1 MPIYFHSCLCSY
13 LSRVANIVEDTVY
26 IYIYILF
33 FLFYFFTIFCSAI
46 ENDRDF
52 KMCGIWHHDN
62 ASRNLK
68 YDLKTGCKEI
78 EISANESTLSVR
90 GSITAKCTQ
99 SSSIPLELNPLQ
111 NQSHFCVF
119 WEPLLDLMIVEV
131 NGKNHTLCESHGL
144 QGTCCTDL
152 SQAKHESA
160 ALYGIVNGSVHGDL
174 ISYDVMKIYNFKGD
188 SINCSKIFRFCC
200 LIIFENYQKVTLTEL
215 TCKFSLSEHV

>member
-1 MPIYFHSCLCSY
+1 M
-13 LSRVANIVEDTVY
+13 
-26 IYIYILF
+26 
-33 FLFYFFTIFCSAI
+33 

-52 KMCGIWHHDN
+52 KMCGTWRHGK
-62 ASRNLK
+62 ASRTLK

-99 SSSIPLELNPLQ
+99 SSSIPLESNPFQ

-144 QGTCCTDL
+144 QGNCCTDL
-152 SQAKHESA
+152 SQENQEHA
-160 ALYGIVNGSVHGDL
+160 ALYGIVNGSIHGD
-174 ISYDVMKIYNFKGD
+174 IIRYDVTKVYRFRGD
-188 SINCSKIFRFCC
+188 TINCSKK
-200 LIIFENYQKVTLTEL
+200 L
-215 TCKFSLSEHV
+215 